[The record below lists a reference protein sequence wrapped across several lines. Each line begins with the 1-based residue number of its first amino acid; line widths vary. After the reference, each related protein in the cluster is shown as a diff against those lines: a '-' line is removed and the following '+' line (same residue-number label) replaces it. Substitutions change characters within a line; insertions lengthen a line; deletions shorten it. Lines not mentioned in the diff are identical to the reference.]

1 MTFET
6 VIDVTIGQENVA
18 IFNILEVK
26 RFVTLAGEKAYL
38 QADIF
43 NSLSKNCQVNMYRSK
58 AVRPH
63 CIKSH
68 INVTHKQD
76 DHISTNGLNDKLV
89 WLIMDIDLPDV
100 IRLVERHIRDCT
112 MCRRKNI
119 YDIGESEQTKSKK
132 RRRIDDSDDESD
144 DSVLDSPNIS
154 NKKRGRD
161 SDSDSDHDD
170 EGPSCKKRRSVNEF
184 TRTTR
189 YGYQL
194 DDFVADDSD

>member
-6 VIDVTIGQENVA
+6 IIDVTIGQENVA

-26 RFVTLAGEKAYL
+26 RFVTLIGEKAYL

-76 DHISTNGLNDKLV
+76 DNISTNGLNDKLV
-89 WLIMDIDLPDV
+89 WLIMDVDLPAV
-100 IRLVERHIRDCT
+100 VRLVEHHIRDCT
-112 MCRRKNI
+112 MCRRNNI
-119 YDIGESEQTKSKK
+119 YNVGEPELTKSKK
-132 RRRIDDSDDESD
+132 RRRVDDSVDESD
-144 DSVLDSPNIS
+144 DSVLDSPDIS
-154 NKKRGRD
+154 NKKRGRN
-161 SDSDSDHDD
+161 SDHDD
-170 EGPSCKKRRSVNEF
+170 EGPSCKKRRSVNK
-184 TRTTR
+184 

-194 DDFVADDSD
+194 NDFVVDDGSD

>member
-6 VIDVTIGQENVA
+6 IIDVTIGQENVA

-26 RFVTLAGEKAYL
+26 RFVTLIGEKAYL

-76 DHISTNGLNDKLV
+76 DNISTNGLNDKLV
-89 WLIMDIDLPDV
+89 WLIMDVDLPAV
-100 IRLVERHIRDCT
+100 VRLVEHHIRDCT
-112 MCRRKNI
+112 MCRRNNI
-119 YDIGESEQTKSKK
+119 YNVGEPELTKSKK
-132 RRRIDDSDDESD
+132 RRRVDDSADESD
-144 DSVLDSPNIS
+144 DSVLDSPDIS
-154 NKKRGRD
+154 NKKRGRN
-161 SDSDSDHDD
+161 SDHDD
-170 EGPSCKKRRSVNEF
+170 EGPSCKKRRSINVF
-184 TRTTR
+184 TRH
-189 YGYQL
+189 GYHL
-194 DDFVADDSD
+194 DDFVADDDSD